1 MRKKL
6 SKRNTTAEMLIL
18 PYLTG
23 FGLIYLIPF
32 SLMLVIAITDPFTG
46 LSIKPFINVLTN
58 DAFGL
63 SIINTLWFMILGLPL
78 LLVFSYGLSLCLHY
92 LKTPAWVKL
101 LLILPIALPSGAS
114 IGFFKNLFGASYDSL
129 LYGPYSLSVI
139 ILIFIWKYT
148 GYNLLIFL
156 SGFKLMRAS
165 VIDSA
170 RIDGANNQQIL
181 WHIILPLSAPYI
193 FFAGIVSVINS
204 FKIFKEVY
212 ILQGSYPNTSL
223 YFFQHYINNKFTDM
237 AITELSA
244 AATLF
249 ALLIVSIAWL
259 LIRYDRNQKRKLGGH
274 HEA

>member
-1 MRKKL
+1 MRKINFNKVPQSMTL
-6 SKRNTTAEMLIL
+6 TL

-23 FGLIYLIPF
+23 FGLIYLVPF
-32 SLMLVIAITDPFTG
+32 VLMLGIALTDPFSG
-46 LSIKPFINVLTN
+46 LSLKPIASVLGN
-58 DAFGL
+58 DAFRL
-63 SIINTLWFMILGLPL
+63 SVVNTVWFMVLGLPL
-78 LLVFSYGLSLCLHY
+78 LMVFSYALSLALHY

-114 IGFFKNLFGASYDSL
+114 IGFFKNFFGASYDSL

-139 ILIFIWKYT
+139 VLIFIWKYT

-156 SGFKLMRAS
+156 SGFKLMRSS

-170 RIDGANNQQIL
+170 KIDGANGLQIL
-181 WHIILPLSAPYI
+181 WHIILPLSAPYL
-193 FFAGIVSVINS
+193 FFAAIVSLMNS
-204 FKIFKEVY
+204 FKIFKEIY

-249 ALLIVSIAWL
+249 ALLIVSIAWA
-259 LIRYDRNQKRKLGGH
+259 LIRYDRKQKRRVGGSS
-274 HEA
+274 ET